1 MNELMKVIKDRRSVR
16 VAFDVNHSISKD
28 NIEMILEA
36 ARWTPT
42 PHNMQNFGIVVV
54 DDPIVLKRLG
64 DIESSVTETF
74 LRENLEQLSFSEEEL
89 RRKKV
94 GILGTMFPPSFRDPK
109 KFGEVANNA
118 PPQSLSYAI
127 NGSSALLIVIYDSRK
142 RAPDS
147 EGDVL
152 GLVSLGCVMENM
164 WLMAT
169 TLGISVRILSDFGD
183 KLVDVQVKKV
193 LDIPDHMN
201 VVYGLRL
208 GYPVTETYEGV
219 RVRRELRTLPIT
231 TGMET
236 RGLNESTSMRC
247 TS

>member
-1 MNELMKVIKDRRSVR
+1 MNAVLNLIQDRRSVR
-16 VAFDVNHSISKD
+16 VPFDPHRPIAKED
-28 NIEMILEA
+28 LKTILESA
-36 ARWTPT
+36 QWAPT
-42 PHNMQNFGIVVV
+42 PHNMQNFEILVV
-54 DDPIVLKRLG
+54 DDRKVLKKLG
-64 DIESSVTETF
+64 DIESSVTEIF

-109 KFGEVANNA
+109 KFKEVANES
-118 PPQSLSYAI
+118 PPQPLTYAI
-127 NGSSALLIVIYDSRK
+127 SGSPVLLIVIYDSRK

-152 GLVSLGCVMENM
+152 GLVGLGCVMENM

-169 TLGISVRILSDFGD
+169 SLGISVRILSDLGD

-193 LDIPDHMN
+193 LNIPDHMN

-208 GYPVTETYEGV
+208 GYPISATPKLL
-219 RVRRELRTLPIT
+219 RVRRDLKDFTHHNGYANQGFE
-231 TGMET
+231 
-236 RGLNESTSMRC
+236 
-247 TS
+247 

>member
-1 MNELMKVIKDRRSVR
+1 MNELLKIIKDRRSVR

-28 NIEMILEA
+28 NIKMIIEA

-42 PHNMQNFGIVVV
+42 PHNMQNFEIVVV
-54 DDPIVLKRLG
+54 DDPEVLKRLG

-94 GILGTMFPPSFRDPK
+94 GILGTMFPPSFLDPE
-109 KFGEVANNA
+109 KFREISNA
-118 PPQSLSYAI
+118 GPPQRLSYAI
-127 NGSSALLIVIYDSRK
+127 NGSPVLLIVIYDSRK

-152 GLVSLGCVMENM
+152 GLVSLGCLTENM

-169 TLGISVRILSDFGD
+169 TLGIGVRILSDFGD
-183 KLVDVQVKKV
+183 KLVDEQVKKV

-208 GYPVTETYEGV
+208 GYPVTETYEGL
-219 RVRRELRTLPIT
+219 RIRRDLEDFTHHN
-231 TGMET
+231 GYGNKGFE
-236 RGLNESTSMRC
+236 
-247 TS
+247 